1 MRLVWGM
8 VFSAGAVLPFVAC
21 SGGDESFEEKASYA
35 LGMDIGNSVKQFA
48 ASLDREAMVDGL
60 LDALSEREPRLSP
73 EEVRELVMELRA
85 KAQEENARRRVEQ
98 AETNMQEGEEFLA
111 ENKAKDGVVET
122 ASGLQYIVLE
132 QGEGPSPVADDRVTV
147 HYEGK
152 LLDGKVFDSSYERG
166 EPSEFL
172 LSAVISGW
180 TEGVQL
186 MKVGSKYRF
195 FVPSE
200 LGYGVRGAGQDIGPN
215 ATLIFEVELISIE
228 QIEQ

>member
-1 MRLVWGM
+1 M
-8 VFSAGAVLPFVAC
+8 VFSAGAVLSFVAC

-35 LGMDIGNSVKQFA
+35 LGMDIGNKVKQFE
-48 ASLDREAMVDGL
+48 ASLDREALVDGL

-73 EEVRELVMELRA
+73 EEVNQLVRELLV
-85 KAQEENARRRVEQ
+85 KAQVENDRRRAEQ

-122 ASGLQYIVLE
+122 ASGLQYIVLA
-132 QGEGPSPVADDRVTV
+132 QGEGPSPVAADRVTV

-166 EPSEFL
+166 EPAEFL

-228 QIEQ
+228 R

>member
-1 MRLVWGM
+1 MRLAWGM
-8 VFSAGAVLPFVAC
+8 VFSAGALLPFVAC
-21 SGGDESFEEKASYA
+21 SGGDESFEKRASYA
-35 LGMDIGNSVKQFA
+35 LGMDIGNKVKQFE
-48 ASLDREAMVDGL
+48 ASLDREALVDGL

-73 EEVRELVMELRA
+73 EEVNQLVRELLV
-85 KAQEENARRRVEQ
+85 KVQVENDRRRAEQ

-122 ASGLQYIVLE
+122 ASGLQYIVLAL
-132 QGEGPSPVADDRVTV
+132 GEGPSPAATDRVTV

-166 EPSEFL
+166 EPAEFVLSE
-172 LSAVISGW
+172 VISGW

-195 FVPSE
+195 FIPSD
-200 LGYGVRGAGQDIGPN
+200 LAYGGRGAGQDIGPN

-228 QIEQ
+228 R

>member
-1 MRLVWGM
+1 MRLAWGM

-21 SGGDESFEEKASYA
+21 SGGDESFEERASYA
-35 LGMDIGNSVKQFA
+35 LGMDIGNNVKRFGTSV
-48 ASLDREAMVDGL
+48 DRDALVDGL

-73 EEVRELVMELRA
+73 EEVNELVRELLV
-85 KAQEENARRRVEQ
+85 KAQEENARRNMEQ
-98 AETNMQEGEEFLA
+98 AETNMQEGKEFLT

-122 ASGLQYIVLE
+122 ASGLQYIVLTE
-132 QGEGPSPVADDRVTV
+132 GDGPSPAATDWVTV

-152 LLDGKVFDSSYERG
+152 SLDGKVFDSSYERG
-166 EPSEFL
+166 EPSEFVL
-172 LSAVISGW
+172 NKVISGW

-195 FVPSE
+195 FIPPD
-200 LGYGVRGAGQDIGPN
+200 LAYGARGAGEDIGPN

-228 QIEQ
+228 R

>member
-1 MRLVWGM
+1 M
-8 VFSAGAVLPFVAC
+8 VFSAGAVLSFVAC
-21 SGGDESFEEKASYA
+21 SGGDEPFEKRASYA
-35 LGMDIGNSVKQFA
+35 LGMDVGNSIKPFA
-48 ASLDREAMVDGL
+48 PILDREALVEGL
-60 LDALSEREPRLSP
+60 LDALSEQEPRLSP
-73 EEVRELVMELRA
+73 EEVRELVLELSA

-98 AETNMQEGEEFLA
+98 AETNMREGEEFLA

-132 QGEGPSPVADDRVTV
+132 QGEGPSPVADDRVAV

-166 EPSEFL
+166 EPAEFV
-172 LSAVISGW
+172 LSAVIAGW

-195 FVPSE
+195 FLPSD
-200 LGYGVRGAGQDIGPN
+200 LAYGERGAGQDIGPN

>member
-35 LGMDIGNSVKQFA
+35 LGMDIGNSVKQFE

-98 AETNMQEGEEFLA
+98 AETNIQEGEEFLA

-132 QGEGPSPVADDRVTV
+132 QGEGPSPVAADRVTV

-172 LSAVISGW
+172 LSAVIAGW

-186 MKVGSKYRF
+186 MKVGSKYQF
-195 FVPSE
+195 FVPSD
-200 LGYGVRGAGQDIGPN
+200 LAYGGRGAGQDIGPN

>member
-1 MRLVWGM
+1 MRLAWGM

-35 LGMDIGNSVKQFA
+35 LGMDIGNKVKQFE
-48 ASLDREAMVDGL
+48 ASLDREALVDGL

-73 EEVRELVMELRA
+73 EEVNQLVRELLV
-85 KAQEENARRRVEQ
+85 KAQVENDRRRVEQ

-122 ASGLQYIVLE
+122 ASGLQYIVLA

-166 EPSEFL
+166 EPAEFL

-228 QIEQ
+228 R

>member
-1 MRLVWGM
+1 MRLAWGM

-35 LGMDIGNSVKQFA
+35 LGVDIGNNVKQFA
-48 ASLDREAMVDGL
+48 TSLDRDALVDGL
-60 LDALSEREPRLSP
+60 LDALSDREPRLSP
-73 EEVRELVMELRA
+73 EEVSDLVREWLA
-85 KAQEENARRRVEQ
+85 KAQEENARRRSEQ

-122 ASGLQYIVLE
+122 ASGLQYIVLT
-132 QGEGPSPVADDRVTV
+132 QGEGPSPAATDRVTV

-152 LLDGKVFDSSYERG
+152 LLDGTVFDSSYERG
-166 EPSEFL
+166 EPSEFVL
-172 LSAVISGW
+172 NEVISGW

-195 FVPSE
+195 FVPSD
-200 LGYGVRGAGQDIGPN
+200 LAYGGRGAGEDIGPN

-228 QIEQ
+228 R

>member
-1 MRLVWGM
+1 MRLAWGM

-21 SGGDESFEEKASYA
+21 SGGEESFEKRASYA
-35 LGMDIGNSVKQFA
+35 LGMDIGNNVKQLA
-48 ASLDREAMVDGL
+48 ESLDREALVDGL

-73 EEVRELVMELRA
+73 EEVNQLVRELLV
-85 KAQEENARRRVEQ
+85 KVQVENDRRRAEQ

-111 ENKAKDGVVET
+111 ENKVKDGVVET
-122 ASGLQYIVLE
+122 ASGLQYIVLA

-166 EPSEFL
+166 EPAEFL

-228 QIEQ
+228 Q

>member
-1 MRLVWGM
+1 MRLAWGI
-8 VFSAGAVLPFVAC
+8 VFSAGGVLPLVAC
-21 SGGDESFEEKASYA
+21 SGGDEAFEEKASYA
-35 LGMDIGNSVKQFA
+35 LGMDIGNSVKQFEVI
-48 ASLDREAMVDGL
+48 LDREAMVDGL

-73 EEVRELVMELRA
+73 EEVRELVRELLA
-85 KAQEENARRRVEQ
+85 KTQEENARRRVEQ

-122 ASGLQYIVLE
+122 ASGLQYIVLT
-132 QGEGPSPVADDRVTV
+132 QGEGPSPVAADRVTV

-166 EPSEFL
+166 EPAEFL
-172 LSAVISGW
+172 LGAVFSGW

-195 FVPSE
+195 FVPSD
-200 LGYGVRGAGQDIGPN
+200 LAYGGRGAGRDIGPN

-228 QIEQ
+228 R

>member
-1 MRLVWGM
+1 MRLAWGM
-8 VFSAGAVLPFVAC
+8 VFSAGAVLSFVAC

-35 LGMDIGNSVKQFA
+35 LGMDIGNKVKQFE
-48 ASLDREAMVDGL
+48 ASLDREALVDGL

-73 EEVRELVMELRA
+73 EEVNQLVRELLV
-85 KAQEENARRRVEQ
+85 KAQVENDRRRAEQ

-122 ASGLQYIVLE
+122 ASGLQYIVLA
-132 QGEGPSPVADDRVTV
+132 QGEGPSPVAADRVTV

-166 EPSEFL
+166 EPAEFL

-228 QIEQ
+228 R

>member
-1 MRLVWGM
+1 
-8 VFSAGAVLPFVAC
+8 
-21 SGGDESFEEKASYA
+21 
-35 LGMDIGNSVKQFA
+35 VKQFE
-48 ASLDREAMVDGL
+48 ASLDREALVDGL

-73 EEVRELVMELRA
+73 EEVNQLVRELLV
-85 KAQEENARRRVEQ
+85 KAQVENDRRRAEQ

-122 ASGLQYIVLE
+122 ASGLQYIVLA
-132 QGEGPSPVADDRVTV
+132 QGEGPSPVAADRVTV
-147 HYEGK
+147 HYEGQ

-166 EPSEFL
+166 EPAEFL

-228 QIEQ
+228 R